1 MDVLSFRNYISRYK
15 STTKSENEVKG
26 IVMQIEKVLVN
37 DRLHVSKVSWKFR
50 NTTTYNCAVIYPWNL
65 LFSEKLAYFL
75 TVSIVFSVNKK
86 NLTAQ

>member
-37 DRLHVSKVSWKFR
+37 DRLHVPKVS
-50 NTTTYNCAVIYPWNL
+50 
-65 LFSEKLAYFL
+65 
-75 TVSIVFSVNKK
+75 
-86 NLTAQ
+86 